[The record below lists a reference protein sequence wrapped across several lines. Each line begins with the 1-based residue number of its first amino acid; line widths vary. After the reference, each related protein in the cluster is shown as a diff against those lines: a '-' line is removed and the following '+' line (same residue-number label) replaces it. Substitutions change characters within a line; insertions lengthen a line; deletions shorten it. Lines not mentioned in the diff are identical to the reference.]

1 VCINSENGIMD
12 EAHEK
17 LKQILDLASAE
28 DNEKLR
34 SELAKMIPT
43 GENSKVTTKIGWG
56 HYDHSVHASISF
68 FVTGYKVTNEE
79 VDLIDIY
86 KMLINKLED
95 EDKIRLVES
104 FDVILSNKPNKIKL
118 GNLPSMEILDQT
130 RAISTSFEIFMMG

>member
-43 GENSKVTTKIGWG
+43 AENSKVTTKIGWG
-56 HYDHSVHASISF
+56 HHDKLIQTSF
-68 FVTGYKVTNEE
+68 TFTVFSYSENIGTNT
-79 VDLIDIY
+79 
-86 KMLINKLED
+86 N
-95 EDKIRLVES
+95 
-104 FDVILSNKPNKIKL
+104 
-118 GNLPSMEILDQT
+118 GNLLFSD
-130 RAISTSFEIFMMG
+130 FFNN